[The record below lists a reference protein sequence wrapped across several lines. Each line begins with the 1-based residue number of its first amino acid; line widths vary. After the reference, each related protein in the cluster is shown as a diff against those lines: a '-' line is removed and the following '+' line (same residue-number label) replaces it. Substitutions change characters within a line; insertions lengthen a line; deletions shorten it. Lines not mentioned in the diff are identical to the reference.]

1 MYLSVCMYMMHAY
14 VYTQA
19 YIYLIMYVIESRE
32 CHAYERVMSRT
43 DIAEPAF
50 MLDRVESASRVY
62 ARDSTASTPI
72 RNTTPN
78 KIGMQ
83 GLSHP
88 RTPTTHSNAPSRSI
102 VCVMCA
108 YVRASASDAVRVLC
122 DCVSRCQ
129 SLCVCVNHVCDMAHS
144 HTWHD
149 AFMFVPWLSDVS
161 VMCVTCLIQACVM
174 THSYEI
180 HVRIL
185 STQGQPI

>member
-1 MYLSVCMYMMHAY
+1 MRTCIRRHMYV
-14 VYTQA
+14 
-19 YIYLIMYVIESRE
+19 IMYVIESRE

-50 MLDRVESASRVY
+50 ILDRVESASRVY
-62 ARDSTASTPI
+62 ERDSTASTPI
-72 RNTTPN
+72 RNTTLN

-88 RTPTTHSNAPSRSI
+88 RTPTTHSNAPSRST

-122 DCVSRCQ
+122 QD
-129 SLCVCVNHVCDMAHS
+129 VNHCV
-144 HTWHD
+144 
-149 AFMFVPWLSDVS
+149 FVSI
-161 VMCVTCLIQACVM
+161 MCVTWLVHIRDMMHACSCHDFLMFQLCESCLIHACVM
-174 THSYEI
+174 THSYGI

-185 STQGQPI
+185 TQCQLIQDLE